1 MEILLPLLEVA
12 LAQGGNLLVFALV
25 LPVLALLLAFP
36 LGGPWAGRVALAS
49 LALGLGVAVAIV
61 AAVLHGGAAL
71 SYNLGGW
78 APPLGVALK
87 ADGLSATML
96 LVTPVILGAVGLYAW
111 PEFRVP
117 PGTRETRVPLAF
129 WSLLLGVW
137 AGLNAVFLGQDLF
150 NLYVALEL
158 VTFSAVPLVCLSG
171 RPETLAAALRY
182 LLFALLGS
190 VLYVLGSALLYGAYG
205 TLDIALLSA
214 RLTAD
219 LASGEPA
226 GPVVL
231 VAVALMTVGLLAK
244 TALFPLHFWLPP
256 AHAGAPP
263 AASAVLSALVVK
275 ASFFL
280 ILRLWLDVL
289 PAPLTQQAAPL
300 LAALGVAAIL
310 FGGAQAL
317 RQARLKMLIAY
328 STVAQIG
335 YLFLVFP
342 LTLGSAAAP
351 AGPEAAGALTGGML
365 QLIAHA
371 FAKAS
376 MFMGAG
382 VIAAALGHDQ
392 IRNLGGIAR
401 ALPITILAFVVASL
415 SLVGLEPSGGYA
427 AKTLLTAA
435 ADASGQWWW
444 ALALNAGGLLTATYL
459 LWVLF
464 NALSGLSR
472 PPTLLKPPRRHQE
485 LLVLGL
491 ALGALVLGLV
501 PPAFFDLMQIGRQ
514 GVTEVVYGVGLR

>member
-1 MEILLPLLEVA
+1 MGIPLTLLEAAV
-12 LAQGGNLLVFALV
+12 AQGGNLLVLALV
-25 LPVLALLLAFP
+25 LPVVPLLLAFP
-36 LGGPWAGRVALAS
+36 LGGRLAGRI
-49 LALGLGVAVAIV
+49 ALGTLLLGIGVAVAIA
-61 AAVLHGGAAL
+61 AAVLHGGTAL
-71 SYNLGGW
+71 DYHLGGW

-96 LVTPVILGAVGLYAW
+96 LVTAVILGAVGLYAR

-117 PGTRETRVPLAF
+117 PEARETRAPLAF
-129 WSLLLGVW
+129 WTLLLGVW

-150 NLYVALEL
+150 SLYVALEL

-190 VLYVLGSALLYGAYG
+190 VLYVLGVALLYGAYG

-214 RLTAD
+214 K
-219 LASGEPA
+219 LASGDPA
-226 GPVVL
+226 APVVL
-231 VAVALMTVGLLAK
+231 GAATLMTVGLLAK
-244 TALFPLHFWLPP
+244 TALFPLHLWLPP

-289 PAPLTQQAAPL
+289 PASLTQQAAPL

-317 RQARLKMLIAY
+317 RQARLKMLIAS

-401 ALPITILAFVVASL
+401 ALPITVLAFTVASL

-491 ALGALVLGLV
+491 AVGALVLGLV
-501 PPAFFDLMQIGRQ
+501 PLASFDLILIGRPS
-514 GVTEVVYGVGLR
+514 VTEVANGVGLQ